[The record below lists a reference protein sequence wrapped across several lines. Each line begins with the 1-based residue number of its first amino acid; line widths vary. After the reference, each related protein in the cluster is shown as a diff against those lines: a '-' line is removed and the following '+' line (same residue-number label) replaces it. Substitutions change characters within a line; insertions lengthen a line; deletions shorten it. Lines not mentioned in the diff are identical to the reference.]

1 MNVSFYTDEY
11 QIYRVTKVKS
21 TLNVLTSAG
30 VVAVKALL
38 FLLIALF
45 MSPSFRL

>member
-21 TLNVLTSAG
+21 ALNVLTGAG
-30 VVAVKALL
+30 VVAVKALSSL
-38 FLLIALF
+38 YSAIDVAIL
-45 MSPSFRL
+45 